1 MYFIPLMYFNT
12 TMTFKY
18 IPLSYTACLM
28 LGYIVLKKSTV
39 FVLTDL
45 VICYAPQLLCT
56 IVAFL
61 ASIPLGELFFF
72 HLILMR
78 KVSPTCHLL
87 D

>member
-1 MYFIPLMYFNT
+1 MYFIPLYFNT

-18 IPLSYTACLM
+18 IPLGSTSCLM
-28 LGYIVLKKSTV
+28 LGYIVFKKSTV
-39 FVLTDL
+39 FVLADL
-45 VICYAPQLLCT
+45 IICYTLQLLCT

-78 KVSPTCHLL
+78 KVRPTCHLL
-87 D
+87 H